1 MKVEKKNSFL
11 RIGLILL
18 AMLCAMLCLGTVG
31 LTGKAAQ
38 AAESNV
44 STNVY
49 IGDIFEAKEYKMSSA
64 DNVVAEGMRIVYPSG
79 GIYSSDKFV
88 IEQAGKYQVTYYATV
103 NGERIEETKSYTAI
117 RRPQDMIIADV
128 GMKVEYGMFYVE
140 SPYELTKE
148 QYGAKVRCKAGQTI
162 SFATNLKVAD
172 LTKENNFLEMIVEPS
187 VYGETDFEKLTVRLT
202 DSADKNNYVEY
213 LIQSS
218 NIVDGAGMVSYVKA
232 GASGRQYGGWENTS
246 NGKVFHTTFYGSM
259 VFHSYRGWGRLGESF
274 NNKTISEH
282 PLTLALDHASK
293 QVFCGPASNQDTI
306 NSLVNDLDDPGQ
318 YKSNAWGG
326 FKGDEVIV
334 TIKPEAFAKTEG
346 VLLIKSFGGYNL
358 AGDVV
363 DNTAPEISF
372 HYDMTEKLPVAEVG
386 TRFPIIPFE
395 AKDAL
400 DKTVKT
406 NVWVNHIDANGR
418 KITVENDGE
427 SFFVEYAG
435 KYEVI
440 YRAEDYSGN
449 RSEERVEIIAQESAP
464 NIYVGIGEP
473 LVEMDVYETVHIPYA
488 ADMNIYGG
496 SGALKVERAVYSPSK
511 KLLEI
516 KDALQLTELG
526 DYKVVYQA
534 TDYYG
539 RVGYGVVT
547 IRSQEIAA
555 PKFVTTPNFTDVLL
569 KDFIYEFPKAFA
581 VETVDGK
588 LISLPYKTYVNG
600 NLVEGSFTA
609 DGEKMEIC
617 YVADGAT
624 GSAKWENTI
633 PVVNAEKGKYKSKY
647 FHTVDEIE
655 IIDQKTSLE
664 FVFSNDAQVSFVNS
678 ISSQNVAAMFF
689 YEVEKANFTEMILTL
704 TDGMDKNLS
713 VIFRLNYDQAAD
725 QWFIQLNGD
734 KVRTTYAARKGILSF
749 TYSAKNHTVIDTIGE
764 EIIVITSY
772 SNGEKFQGFSD
783 FVYLDIAF
791 AGVKDVASMHLTQIC
806 NQAMGYNKSSL
817 EKATDEAKPIIV
829 LDEAFLLRQKLGAMA
844 NVPTAKAFDVLGQI
858 TEFTV
863 TVEMDGKVL
872 VSGDATEKVE
882 FVLDKAGYYNVTYF
896 AKDTNG
902 NKMTL
907 PYMIMVSDETA
918 PTLTVENSLKSSYQV
933 GEGVK
938 IPTYSATDNGENCYI
953 HVMVILPDNEMRLL
967 HYVENGEVTSLLS
980 RDHNLY
986 DSSFKADDN
995 TFIAE
1000 KKGLYILRVVAYDE
1014 YYNYTVK
1021 EIEFWV
1027 K

>member
-1 MKVEKKNSFL
+1 MKAIKKNSFL
-11 RIGLILL
+11 QIGLILL
-18 AMLCAMLCLGTVG
+18 AVLCAILCFGTIG
-31 LTGKAAQ
+31 STGKVAQ

-49 IGDIFEAKEYKMSSA
+49 IGDVFEAKAYKMSSA
-64 DNVVAEGMRIVYPSG
+64 DDVVADGMRIVYPSG

-103 NGERIEETKSYTAI
+103 NGERIEETKNYTAI

-128 GMKVEYGMFYVE
+128 GMEVEYGMFYVE

-162 SFATNLKVAD
+162 SFATNLKVED
-172 LTKENNFLEMIVEPS
+172 LTKDNTFLEMIVEPS

-246 NGKVFHTTFYGSM
+246 SGKVFHTNTYGAM
-259 VFHSYRGWGRLGESF
+259 VFHSFRGWGRVGENF
-274 NNKTISEH
+274 NNKTVSEH
-282 PLTLALDHASK
+282 PITLALDHASK
-293 QVFCGPASNQDTI
+293 QVFCGPASNQAKI

-358 AGDVV
+358 AEDVV
-363 DNTAPEISF
+363 DDKAPDIFF

-386 TRFPIIPFE
+386 TRFSIIPFE
-395 AKDAL
+395 TTDTL

-406 NVWVNHIDANGR
+406 NIWVNHINANGT

-449 RSEERVEIIAQESAP
+449 RTEKRIEIIAQESAP
-464 NIYVGIGEP
+464 NIYVGIDEP
-473 LVEMDVYETVHIPYA
+473 LVEMDVYQTVHIPYA
-488 ADMNIYGG
+488 ADINIYGG
-496 SGALKVERAVYSPSK
+496 SGALKLERAVYSPSK
-511 KLLEI
+511 KLMEI
-516 KDALQLTELG
+516 KDTLQLTELG

-547 IRSQEIAA
+547 IRSQEIDA
-555 PKFVTTPNFTDVLL
+555 PKFVTSPNFTDVLL
-569 KDFIYEFPKAFA
+569 KDFIYEFPQAFA

-588 LISLPYKTYVNG
+588 LISLPCKTYVNG

-609 DGEKMEIC
+609 DGEEMEIC
-617 YVADGAT
+617 YVAEGAT
-624 GSAKWENTI
+624 GSVKWEKTI

-647 FHTVDEIE
+647 FYTADEIE
-655 IIDQKTSLE
+655 IIDQKTNLE
-664 FVFSNDAQVSFVNS
+664 FAFNDNAKVSFINS
-678 ISSQNVAAMFF
+678 ISSQNIAVTFS
-689 YEVEKANFTEMILTL
+689 YEVEKVNFTEMILTL
-704 TDGMDKNLS
+704 TDGMNENLS
-713 VIFRLNYDQAAD
+713 VTLHLYYDQVNN
-725 QWFIQLNGD
+725 QWFIQLNND
-734 KVRTTYAARKGILSF
+734 MVKSAYAAMKGILSL
-749 TYSAKNHTVIDTIGE
+749 TYSARNYTIIDTSGE
-764 EIIVITSY
+764 EIIVVKY
-772 SNGEKFQGFSD
+772 YDNGENFQGFSEW
-783 FVYLDIAF
+783 VYLDIAF
-791 AGVKDVASMHLTQIC
+791 AGVNDESSMQLTQIC
-806 NQAMGYNKSSL
+806 NQSMGYNKSSL
-817 EKATDEAKPIIV
+817 EKATDETKPIIV
-829 LDEAFLLRQKLGAMA
+829 LDEAFLLRQKLGSMA
-844 NVPTAKAFDVLGQI
+844 NIPTAKAFDVLGQI

-863 TVEMDGKVL
+863 TVEMDGKVIAN
-872 VSGDATEKVE
+872 SKATERVE

-896 AKDTNG
+896 AEDTNG

-918 PTLTVENSLKSSYQV
+918 PTLKVENSLKSSYQV

-938 IPTYSATDNGENCYI
+938 IPTYSATDNGDNCYI
-953 HVMVILPDNEMRLL
+953 QVMVILPDDEMRLL
-967 HYVENGEVTSLLS
+967 HYVENGNVTSLLS
-980 RDHNLY
+980 KDHDVY
-986 DSSFKADDN
+986 DSNFKADDN
-995 TFIAE
+995 TFITA

>member
-1 MKVEKKNSFL
+1 MKAVKKTSFF

-18 AMLCAMLCLGTVG
+18 AMLCTILCFGAIG
-31 LTGKAAQ
+31 STGKVAQ

-49 IGDIFEAKEYKMSSA
+49 IGDIFEAKAYKMSSA
-64 DNVVAEGMRIVYPSG
+64 DDVVAEGMRIVYPSG
-79 GIYSSDKFV
+79 GIYSSDKLV

-103 NGERIEETKSYTAI
+103 NGERIEETKNYTAI
-117 RRPQDMIIADV
+117 RRPQDMIVADV
-128 GMKVEYGMFYVE
+128 GMEVEYGMFYVE
-140 SPYELTKE
+140 SPYALTKE
-148 QYGAKVRCKAGQTI
+148 QYGAKVHCKAGQTI
-162 SFATNLKVAD
+162 SFATNLKVED
-172 LTKENNFLEMIVEPS
+172 LTKDNNFLEMIVEPS

-213 LIQSS
+213 IIQSS

-246 NGKVFHTTFYGSM
+246 NGKVFHTTFYGTM
-259 VFHSYRGWGRLGESF
+259 IFHSFRGWGRLGESF

-293 QVFCGPASNQDTI
+293 QVFCGPASNQATI
-306 NSLVNDLDDPGQ
+306 NSLVNDLDDLGQ
-318 YKSNAWGG
+318 YKSNAWDG

-334 TIKPEAFAKTEG
+334 TIKPEGFAKSEG

-363 DNTAPEISF
+363 DNKAPDISF
-372 HYDMTEKLPVAEVG
+372 NYDMTEKLPVAEVG
-386 TRFPIIPFE
+386 TRFPLIPFE
-395 AKDAL
+395 ATDAL

-418 KITVENDGE
+418 IITVENDGE
-427 SFFVEYAG
+427 SFFVEYVG

-440 YRAEDYSGN
+440 YRAEDCSGN
-449 RSEERVEIIAQESAP
+449 RAEERIEIIAQEAVP
-464 NIYVGIGEP
+464 NIYIGIDEP

-488 ADMNIYGG
+488 ADINIYGG

-511 KLLEI
+511 KLLDI
-516 KDALQLTELG
+516 KEALQLTELG

-547 IRSQEIAA
+547 IRSQEIDA
-555 PKFVTTPNFTDVLL
+555 PKFVTTPHFPDVLL

-588 LISLPYKTYVNG
+588 LISLPCKTYVNG
-600 NLVEGSFTA
+600 ELVEGSFTA
-609 DGEKMEIC
+609 GGEEMEIC
-617 YVADGAT
+617 YVAEGAT
-624 GSAKWENTI
+624 GSVEWEKTI
-633 PVVNAEKGKYKSKY
+633 PVVSAEKGKYKSKY
-647 FHTVDEIE
+647 FYSADEIE

-664 FVFSNDAQVSFVNS
+664 FVFSDNAQVSFVNS
-678 ISSQNVAAMFF
+678 ISSQNIAATFL

-704 TDGMDKNLS
+704 TDGMDKNLF
-713 VIFRLNYDQAAD
+713 VTFHLYYDQAAN
-725 QWFIQLNGD
+725 QWTIQLNSD
-734 KVRTTYAARKGILSF
+734 KLKSAYSASKGILSF
-749 TYSAKNHTVIDTIGE
+749 TYSAKNHTVIDTNGE
-764 EIIVITSY
+764 EIIVITNY
-772 SNGEKFQGFSD
+772 GNGEKFQGFSD
-783 FVYLDIAF
+783 EVYLDIAF
-791 AGVKDVASMHLTQIC
+791 AGVKAEASMQLTQIC
-806 NQAMGYNKSSL
+806 NQSMGYNKSSL
-817 EKATDEAKPIIV
+817 EKATDETKPIIV
-829 LDEAFLLRQKLGAMA
+829 LDEEFLLRQKLGAMA

-858 TEFTV
+858 AEFTV
-863 TVEMDGKVL
+863 TVEIDGKVL
-872 VSGDATEKVE
+872 ASGNATEKVE
-882 FVLDKAGYYNVTYF
+882 FLLDKAGYYNVTYF

-918 PTLTVENSLKSSYQV
+918 PTLKVENSLKSSYQV

-938 IPTYSATDNGENCYI
+938 IPTYSATDNGKNCYI
-953 HVMVILPDNEMRLL
+953 QVMVILPDNEMRLL
-967 HYVENGEVTSLLS
+967 HYVENGEVTSLLNK
-980 RDHNLY
+980 DHNIY
-986 DSSFKADDN
+986 DSNFKADDN
-995 TFIAE
+995 TFITA
-1000 KKGLYILRVVAYDE
+1000 KKGLYVLRVVAYDE